1 NGGGAPLPHPRSM
14 SMTFQRLDSVRV
26 TRLVVATRAVGGFS
40 AEPPQPR
47 VGESG
52 TVVELLGDDLY
63 LVERATDDGRTLWL
77 AEFHASELELVDRPP
92 RDVMAGTG
100 TE

>member
-1 NGGGAPLPHPRSM
+1 
-14 SMTFQRLDSVRV
+14 MTFQRLDDVRV
-26 TRLVVATRAVGGFS
+26 VRLLVERREVDGFT

-47 VGESG
+47 AGEGG
-52 TVVELLGDDLY
+52 TVVDCLGDDLY

-92 RDVMAGTG
+92 REGEGGGADEA
-100 TE
+100 